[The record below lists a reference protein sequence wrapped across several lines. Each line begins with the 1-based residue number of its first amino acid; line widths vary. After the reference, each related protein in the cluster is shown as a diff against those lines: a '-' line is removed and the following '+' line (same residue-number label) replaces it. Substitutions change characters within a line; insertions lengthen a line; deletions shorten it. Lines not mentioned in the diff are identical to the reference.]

1 MSRSSSCCCPEC
13 LKWKRHLYDPHC
25 GHWVSLQLWQAHW
38 EFAAVV
44 MYTILSSA
52 TLQPW
57 CPCCSPGARRVRAA
71 NKGHHGKP
79 SDKMTMSEGTLRK
92 HPPVCENIPNSGKSL
107 CLQSIC
113 ILALPSDYGE
123 RCKSKIVWKYNI
135 QYSIYFGSWYIEP
148 CRLAIQIGSTSICF
162 LIFSLER
169 KCEAYLRPMFS
180 FILVL
185 GTISLPVTFHRCKPL
200 LMDRCSPPASC
211 SKGSV
216 KQPRILAAGA
226 MQKGKK
232 SPKIKAI
239 DHKTS
244 QVAAVSAC
252 ITCIFETL

>member
-1 MSRSSSCCCPEC
+1 M
-13 LKWKRHLYDPHC
+13 KTF
-25 GHWVSLQLWQAHW
+25 QTQAKA
-38 EFAAVV
+38 FV
-44 MYTILSSA
+44 
-52 TLQPW
+52 
-57 CPCCSPGARRVRAA
+57 CS
-71 NKGHHGKP
+71 
-79 SDKMTMSEGTLRK
+79 
-92 HPPVCENIPNSGKSL
+92 
-107 CLQSIC
+107 QFC
-113 ILALPSDYGE
+113 ILTLPSDYGE
-123 RCKSKIVWKYNI
+123 RCKSKIVKVY
-135 QYSIYFGSWYIEP
+135 YSICIMDHDIFN
-148 CRLAIQIGSTSICF
+148 RTMQVTFLFDAIQIGSTSICF
-162 LIFSLER
+162 LISLER

-185 GTISLPVTFHRCKPL
+185 GTLLLPVTFHLTRNLSTHRCKPL